1 MTDSPSFHTPRSP
14 SSPADMD
21 AQTHAS
27 KKIKRSHA
35 GDGTPAAKRHQPA
48 ANKLPPSPPRS
59 RASSVEMKDA
69 ADLTFTSTK
78 VDLSSVN
85 DEIVEAVIVQLQ
97 NAGNRPHIVKE
108 LVPVLMQQ
116 LKIVQQYAPSRL
128 CCILHVV
135 PRRAF
140 ARAMICIVANDTNT
154 TFSDPQIPPRSSP
167 RDCPPT

>member
-1 MTDSPSFHTPRSP
+1 MTNSPSFHSPRSP
-14 SSPADMD
+14 STPADMD

-35 GDGTPAAKRHQPA
+35 GDDTPAAKRHQPA

-69 ADLTFTSTK
+69 ADPASPSTK
-78 VDLSSVN
+78 IDLSTVN

-116 LKIVQQYAPSRL
+116 LKIVQQYVPSDPFFLHPAPRTA
-128 CCILHVV
+128 
-135 PRRAF
+135 PRRA
-140 ARAMICIVANDTNT
+140 VH
-154 TFSDPQIPPRSSP
+154 P
-167 RDCPPT
+167 